1 MKQSRRQDKLVNKG
15 NMSIYIWN
23 DYIAAETD
31 LTFTR
36 TTTEKGK
43 DMWRQQQQQEKPMTI
58 YNLDIVLSITEV
70 EKKLKAP

>member
-1 MKQSRRQDKLVNKG
+1 
-15 NMSIYIWN
+15 MSIYIWS

-31 LTFTR
+31 LAFTR

-43 DMWRQQQQQEKPMTI
+43 KSMWRQQQQQEKPMTI

-70 EKKLKAP
+70 EKK

>member
-1 MKQSRRQDKLVNKG
+1 
-15 NMSIYIWN
+15 MSIYIWN

-31 LTFTR
+31 LAFTR

-43 DMWRQQQQQEKPMTI
+43 NMWRQQQQQEKPMTI

-70 EKKLKAP
+70 EKK